1 MLPSRMS
8 AVDPRQYSITS

>member
-8 AVDPRQYSITS
+8 SWPG